1 MRINKLKYFLII
13 SLSIIYMSGFSQSES
28 AYSLKDCYESAI
40 NNYPNLKQIDLNAA
54 ITELNKKNIKTNFY
68 PSLNLSGQASWQ
80 SDVTKVP
87 QVVNIPGFT
96 IEELSQDWYKVNL
109 DVEQMIYDGG
119 LTSNQKDIED
129 KDLLINDQKIQVEI
143 YQLKEKVNNLF
154 FNIVYLEKNTQIIK
168 VLIESLQARLEEA
181 THAFENG
188 MLLQADLDA
197 LKVEINSNQQRVIE
211 LQSDIDGLISSLNE
225 ISGLKLTKA
234 SQLKLETSTNEELTF
249 VNNRPEYLLLS
260 MQQEKISS
268 LKKLTTVKRRPLF
281 MAFGQMGYGRP
292 GYDMLN
298 NSFDDYYMIG
308 ARLKWNIWDWGKV
321 KRQKQVLDIQNNIIE
336 TNKLS
341 FEQGLKAD
349 AAKKISD
356 INKYR
361 KLIESDVEIVMLQ
374 ESVVKNAANQL
385 DNGAITST
393 TYLLEVNKKLN
404 FDLKLESHK
413 LQLYYARIQYLTALG
428 NN

>member
-1 MRINKLKYFLII
+1 
-13 SLSIIYMSGFSQSES
+13 MSGFSQSES